1 MIKAE
6 FSYNSNI
13 TIILCSENDTMEEI
27 CKKFSSK
34 VNIDINNLIFLYSLN
49 QINFGQQI
57 YQIMNKYDKEIII
70 ISLI

>member
-27 CKKFSSK
+27 CKKFTSK
-34 VNIDINNLIFLYSLN
+34 VNIDINNLIFYILEIKSILD
-49 QINFGQQI
+49 
-57 YQIMNKYDKEIII
+57 NKFTK
-70 ISLI
+70 L